1 MRGLV
6 RDKSTRVSQW
16 GLEDFDRLVGK
27 SVLNRSPVHIQ
38 LVNTEKTRVE
48 QHLGTRTS
56 CHVCLGPHAITQS
69 LLLEATE
76 SKIGQPAK
84 QGMERL

>member
-1 MRGLV
+1 MRWLV

-16 GLEDFDRLVGK
+16 GLEDLNRLVGK
-27 SVLNRSPVHIQ
+27 SVLYRSTVHIQ
-38 LVNTEKTRVE
+38 LVNAEHARVE

-76 SKIGQPAK
+76 SKIGQQAK
-84 QGMERL
+84 HGMEHL